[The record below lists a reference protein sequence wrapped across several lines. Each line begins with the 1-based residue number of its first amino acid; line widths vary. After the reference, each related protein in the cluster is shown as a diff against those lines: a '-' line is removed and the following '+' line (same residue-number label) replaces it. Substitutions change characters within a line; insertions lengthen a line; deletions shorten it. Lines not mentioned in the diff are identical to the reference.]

1 MILCGIDEA
10 GRGPLAGPLVVAG
23 AILHRNI
30 EGLNDSK
37 KLTHKQRLV
46 LYEQIIQNSTY
57 KIVFTDNQ
65 TIDTKGI
72 SWAIQNSLKEIMATL
87 QAERYLFDG
96 NTSYKIPNLE
106 HQIKADMYVDAVSA
120 ASILAKVSR
129 DKYMDC
135 IAKEFANYSFEA
147 HKGYGTR
154 AHIKEIEMFGLS
166 SIHRVSFKLKKKPQ
180 QGSLF

>member
-1 MILCGIDEA
+1 MTLCGIDEA

-23 AILHRNI
+23 AILHHPI
-30 EGLNDSK
+30 QGLNDSK
-37 KLTHKQRLV
+37 KLSEKQRLA

-57 KIVFTDNQ
+57 KIVFTDNH

-129 DKYMDC
+129 DKYMES
-135 IAKEFANYSFEA
+135 IAQEFANYSFSS
-147 HKGYGTR
+147 HKGYGTS

-166 SIHRVSFKLKKKPQ
+166 SLHRVSFKLKKKENQ
-180 QGSLF
+180 LTLF